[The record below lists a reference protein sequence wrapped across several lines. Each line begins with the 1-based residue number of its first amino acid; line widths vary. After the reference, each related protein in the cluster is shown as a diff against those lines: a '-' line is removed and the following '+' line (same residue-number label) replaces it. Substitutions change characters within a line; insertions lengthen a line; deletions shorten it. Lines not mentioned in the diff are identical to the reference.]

1 MKEPKTFAMGWE
13 LYTIEKLLPSKQKI
27 VGMFG
32 TTVSPDLWHAFA
44 KAQSENLRK
53 NPQLFELMIENGRVK
68 HAKILMSCSK
78 KKQRKEIT

>member
-1 MKEPKTFAMGWE
+1 MKTPKTFAIGWE
-13 LYTIEKLLPSKQKI
+13 LYTIEKLIPSNQKI

-32 TTVSPDLWHAFA
+32 TTVSPNLWSAYA

-68 HAKILMSCSK
+68 HAKILMSISK
-78 KKQRKEIT
+78 KQSTKGK